1 MFRAAAP
8 FGEHAAEPPRHATF
22 ATLVALLLVPLGVMT
37 MLATGFGDISY
48 HLDKRLG
55 YTTATVV
62 ATWAIAGVPL
72 TVLIHRARA
81 DAARDAAFSAPL
93 RIGFARVV
101 LTGLIFATSAAYYG
115 AIQAP

>member
-1 MFRAAAP
+1 MR
-8 FGEHAAEPPRHATF
+8 
-22 ATLVALLLVPLGVMT
+22 
-37 MLATGFGDISY
+37 ATGFGDISY

-62 ATWAIAGVPL
+62 ATWAIAGAPL

-93 RIGFARVV
+93 RIGFARFV
-101 LTGLIFATSAAYYG
+101 LAGLIFATSAAYYG
-115 AIQAP
+115 AMQPP